1 MRNCATIND
10 LERLSF
16 ITANTTLMM
25 KILSYL
31 VFSLLI
37 CYTINAQEE
46 RKFEFDYTIK
56 SEAFG
61 DDREITVYLPP
72 SFYKYPEDKFTVSYI
87 LDGHFDPFIDLGV
100 KILEYNS
107 YMYKYTPTIVV
118 GIHAKQRGWEFS
130 APQPGDEEYDYKGGR
145 APELQ
150 QHFKNEVIPLID
162 SIYKEKIL
170 PFRNLIGH
178 SSGGAF
184 VLYSLFSEEK
194 DLFDG
199 YLAISPGIREDSEY
213 IIDNVAERLQR
224 GERFNKFLY
233 CSSGT
238 VGEREELF
246 GGAVR
251 RLDSIFQVY
260 PDHGLI
266 WRTSEFEGMGHWT
279 CVPPSFN
286 SGMVELTR
294 AFRVDEKMFFD
305 FAANEKKSMTEQIE
319 SFYKSRKGDYGFVE
333 IPPGGYL
340 NRIAWEVQN
349 KKMYDKAMEIYDWG
363 IKQHPTHFTLS
374 KSKAKLLLRMEKY
387 KEAHAAFLVSKEKL
401 EGIKDKL
408 TEEDYNQKK
417 EYLDKKIAECG
428 K

>member
-1 MRNCATIND
+1 MKHLTF
-10 LERLSF
+10 LFLFTFLS
-16 ITANTTLMM
+16 I
-25 KILSYL
+25 
-31 VFSLLI
+31 SLL
-37 CYTINAQEE
+37 AQEDK
-46 RKFEFDYTIK
+46 KFEFDYTIK

-61 DDREITVYLPP
+61 DDRNITVYLPP
-72 SFYKYPEDKFTVSYI
+72 SFYEYPEDKFTVTYI

-100 KILEYNS
+100 KTLEYNS

-130 APQPGDEEYDYKGGR
+130 APRPGDEEYDYKGGR

-150 QHFKNEVIPLID
+150 QHFKNEVFPLVD
-162 SIYKEKIL
+162 SIYGNKIL

-178 SSGGAF
+178 SSGGGF
-184 VLYSLFSEEK
+184 VLYSLFSDEK

-213 IIDNVAERLQR
+213 IIENVAERLSK
-224 GERFNKFLY
+224 GEKFSKFLY

-246 GGAVR
+246 GGAVK

-260 PDHGLI
+260 SNHGLI

-294 AFRVDEKMFFD
+294 AFRVDEKTFFD
-305 FAANEKKSMTEQIE
+305 FAANDKPITEQVE
-319 SFYKSRKGDYGFVE
+319 SFYARRKKEYGFIE
-333 IPPGGYL
+333 IPAAGYL
-340 NRIAWEVQN
+340 NRIAWELKD
-349 KKMYDKAMEIYDWG
+349 KKKYEAAMEVYDWG
-363 IKQHPTHFTLS
+363 MKQHPTNFTLT
-374 KSKAKLLLRMEKY
+374 KSRAKLLLHIGEKEKAY
-387 KEAHAAFLVSKEKL
+387 KAFNQTLVKL
-401 EGIKDKL
+401 EGVKDKMS
-408 TEEDYNQKK
+408 EKRYEDQKK
-417 EYLDKKIAECG
+417 YLNEKLAECLNE
-428 K
+428 